1 MFEDLF
7 IIERDEMEKIDDRD
21 LQATPSSQEQ
31 WDTGQES
38 SVWIVVPESVWHS

>member
-7 IIERDEMEKIDDRD
+7 IIDEEKMDDSD
-21 LQATPSSQEQ
+21 LQVTPSSQEQ

-38 SVWIVVPESVWHS
+38 TVWIVVPESVWHS